1 VGGTRV
7 IETDVRVLAAT
18 NKDLEIE
25 MEEGRFRQDLFYR
38 LNVIPLEIPPL
49 RDRKEDIPLLVARF
63 IAEFCQKEGKDLK
76 KILPDA
82 LEMLMEHNWPGN
94 VRELKNIIERL
105 IIMTSSD
112 LIKSDDIPPMIRI
125 NPKPYSNS
133 GISSD
138 SFREARMEWEKNFIM
153 RKLQENEGNVS
164 RTADTIGLERSN
176 LHRKIKGYGLDFKKE

>member
-1 VGGTRV
+1 
-7 IETDVRVLAAT
+7 
-18 NKDLEIE
+18 
-25 MEEGRFRQDLFYR
+25 
-38 LNVIPLEIPPL
+38 
-49 RDRKEDIPLLVARF
+49 
-63 IAEFCQKEGKDLK
+63 
-76 KILPDA
+76 
-82 LEMLMEHNWPGN
+82 MLMEHNWPGN

-125 NPKPYSNS
+125 NPKPDSNS

>member
-1 VGGTRV
+1 MKNFLVKYS
-7 IETDVRVLAAT
+7 A
-18 NKDLEIE
+18 
-25 MEEGRFRQDLFYR
+25 RQ
-38 LNVIPLEIPPL
+38 
-49 RDRKEDIPLLVARF
+49 
-63 IAEFCQKEGKDLK
+63 K
-76 KILPDA
+76 KNMLQYSGEA
-82 LEMLMEHNWPGN
+82 LEWLCGYHWPGN

-125 NPKPYSNS
+125 NPKPDSNS

>member
-1 VGGTRV
+1 
-7 IETDVRVLAAT
+7 
-18 NKDLEIE
+18 

-76 KILPDA
+76 KISPDA

-125 NPKPYSNS
+125 NPKPDSNS